1 MPSPA
6 PAPRRIAVSAPQFQ
20 GNEWKY
26 VQECLEST
34 WVSSIGRFI
43 PLFEGQ
49 FAAYCEVEYAV
60 ATNNGTSALH
70 LALLGMGVGPG
81 DEVIVPTLTFVA
93 TANAVTYCGAKP
105 VFVDSE
111 PRTMNLDP
119 ARLEAAITTRTKG
132 ILAVHLYGHP
142 ADMDAIAEVAKRHG
156 LFVVE
161 DAAEAHGALYKGRK
175 VGGLA
180 DAGTFSFFGNK
191 IITTGEG
198 GMVTLRDAERMARIR
213 LYRGQGMQQDRRYWF
228 PVVGYNYR
236 MTNIQAALGLAQ
248 LEQIARYTEHHRRVA
263 GWYAEQLGPVGKAL
277 QLPVEEAW
285 ARHAYWLY
293 TVVLGAGVAVERDA
307 VMAGLAEVGIETRP
321 VFYPMHV
328 MEPYYEGRGRYPVA
342 ERLSERGISLPTHVG
357 LTEED
362 VRYIAGQLRR
372 LCGL

>member
-1 MPSPA
+1 
-6 PAPRRIAVSAPQFQ
+6 
-20 GNEWKY
+20 
-26 VQECLEST
+26 
-34 WVSSIGRFI
+34 
-43 PLFEGQ
+43 LFEGQ
-49 FAAYCEVEYAV
+49 FAAYCEVEHAV

-93 TANAVTYCGAKP
+93 TANAVTYCGARP

-111 PRTMNLDP
+111 PRTMNLD
-119 ARLEAAITTRTKG
+119 AAQLEAAITSRTKG

-142 ADMDAIAEVAKRHG
+142 ADMDAIAEVAERHG
-156 LFVVE
+156 LFVIE

-198 GMVTLRDAERMARIR
+198 GMVTLRDAGRTERIR
-213 LYRGQGMQQDRRYWF
+213 LLRGQGMQQDRRYWF

-248 LEQIARYTEHHRRVA
+248 LEQIAQYTAHHRQVA
-263 GWYAEQLGPVGKAL
+263 GWYTEELAPVAGAL
-277 QLPVEEAW
+277 QLPVEAPW

-293 TVVLGAGVAVERDA
+293 TVVLGGDVAVERDA
-307 VMAGLAEVGIETRP
+307 VMGGLAAVGIETRP

-342 ERLSERGISLPTHVG
+342 ERLSERGLSLPTHVG
-357 LTEED
+357 MKRED
-362 VRYIAGQLRR
+362 VVYVAAKLRR